1 MICGLIEIDSF
12 VIILVLFNKL
22 MKLLI
27 IYLYD
32 IIDFY

>member
-22 MKLLI
+22 MKFLI